1 MKLARIHVDG
11 VKARSQ
17 ILSLITAG
25 LVGATVDLEI
35 TGPEWQGLSR
45 TVVFKSNVTRDV
57 LDVGSSATVP
67 ADVVATPGEHLRVG
81 VYGIDADRNIVI
93 PTIWCDLGRIMDA
106 ADPSGDPS
114 TNPALPVWAQLQKHI
129 GDLGK
134 LKTNAKESLVAAINE
149 VHDSGGPG
157 GGTGGGGLAITDD
170 GNGNVTISSSGSVSI
185 TDDGNGNV
193 VIAQGGWKNE

>member
-1 MKLARIHVDG
+1 MKLGKIHVTG
-11 VKARSQ
+11 VKARAQ

-114 TNPALPVWAQLQKHI
+114 TNSALPVWAQLQQNI
-129 GDLGK
+129 GNMDNLE
-134 LKTNAKESLVAAINE
+134 TAAKGSLVDAINE
-149 VHDSGGPG
+149 IRTNGGPG
-157 GGTGGGGLAITDD
+157 GGGGLSITDD

-193 VIAQGGWKNE
+193 VIA